1 MYVNIPLTVSYFDYV
16 TVCPHC
22 PVFPKCCL
30 HSTVQLLLLLWCT
43 WSFICRCMCFWG
55 WKDGKKKKQ
64 HKNTYTV
71 ACHYKQQPLTSRQ
84 TRTKRHKTQNESV
97 YTFLYLSL
105 IPDSKLLQSMCG
117 TDNVALPHRWII
129 YPLPHCFGAISLKL
143 NKTVCTC
150 STLRKPFP
158 NKTQTL

>member
-1 MYVNIPLTVSYFDYV
+1 MWLSARIVRCFQSVACTPQFNYFYFFGALDHSYTAACVSEDE
-16 TVCPHC
+16 
-22 PVFPKCCL
+22 
-30 HSTVQLLLLLWCT
+30 
-43 WSFICRCMCFWG
+43 RM
-55 WKDGKKKKQ
+55 KKKKQ